1 MASLKL
7 KRAINVLIKDYLCL
21 NEDESILIISD
32 SKKQEVGLHILEL
45 TRKITKDAFYMEINT
60 AVELDELPNII
71 YEASKAVDT
80 MLVVADIPMFHSNML
95 KDISNLGIRVAILP
109 PISEDG
115 LNRCLQVDIDEL
127 NNNVQK
133 YEELL
138 KNTSIVRIESKT
150 GVDIS
155 LPIKGREVF
164 SVTGILK
171 KIGETGIIPS
181 TKVFVSPIDAKTNGT
196 LVIDGYIE
204 QIGIL
209 KNTVSIQIENG
220 IATKISGDGDD
231 AKYLAKILNKYG
243 EEARNL
249 SEFGLGINPRAL
261 VSNDFY
267 ETESAL
273 TTCFVAFGNNRRLG
287 GNTDIPIRLSC
298 IIEKPTIL
306 FDDEVFMSNG
316 KILK

>member
-138 KNTSIVRIESKT
+138 KNTSIIRIESKT

-231 AKYLAKILNKYG
+231 AKSLAKILNKYG

-249 SEFGLGINPRAL
+249 SEFGLGINSRAL

-273 TTCFVAFGNNRRLG
+273 NTCFVAFGNNSRLG